1 MRYLER
7 LKQRA
12 TNINVLTQNKES
24 SHLLAHVV
32 LEEDLLDLG
41 GDHVGVQAA
50 GQGRHLIQT
59 RRRCQEIQ
67 IELRTFP
74 NNKSPL
80 TS

>member
-1 MRYLER
+1 M
-7 LKQRA
+7 
-12 TNINVLTQNKES
+12 LTQNKES

-50 GQGRHLIQT
+50 RQGRHLIQA
-59 RRRCQEIQ
+59 RRRCQVIQ